1 MTAGVTPGHEAGRA
15 TAHGVLAAAHPG
27 PAAAV
32 TVLAAVVVTGTGRR
46 PFSAAVAIALVDATL
61 LVVAR

>member
-32 TVLAAVVVTGTGRR
+32 TTGMATKWVT
-46 PFSAAVAIALVDATL
+46 
-61 LVVAR
+61 